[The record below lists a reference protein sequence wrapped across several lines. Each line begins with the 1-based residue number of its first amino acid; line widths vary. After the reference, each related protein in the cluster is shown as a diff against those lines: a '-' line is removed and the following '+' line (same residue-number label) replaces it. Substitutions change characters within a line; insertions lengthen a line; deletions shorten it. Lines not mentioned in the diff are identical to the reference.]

1 MSDTLILNGSNL
13 TLEDLY
19 DVVYR
24 GRKVQID
31 PDVIPRVKAAR
42 QVLFDLAATGQPV
55 YGLNHGVGWNKDREF
70 SPDFFEQYNRNL
82 INSHSLGIAPY
93 CSVEEVRAMLCIR
106 LNTALCGCTGISLN
120 ILEMYQEFLNRG
132 IHPRVLR
139 RGAVGEGDVS
149 TLPLIG
155 QTIIGEGE
163 VEYHGKIVPS
173 IEALRAEGMEPA
185 ILGPKDGLSIASSN
199 AQGESLVVMLVKE
212 TEEIIKLSNAIYC
225 MGLEGLNGGLQ
236 PLGEAVNAKRGLP
249 GQMRCAADCRR
260 YLQGSYLEQ
269 PDPKR
274 ALQDPLCYRCGA
286 AINGSVVDALEF
298 VKQYL
303 ELQINRTDDNPC
315 ILVEEN
321 NTSVS
326 PNFETTTLALGVDML
341 AAALCHMS
349 QAITNRLIK
358 IVAPVFTGLPRF
370 LTPHEV
376 KTIAYST
383 MQKTIASLHA
393 ENRWL
398 ANVTTLDVV
407 PIAGGIED
415 HASGLPLSAMRT
427 LQIVDNLRYML
438 GMEAMHA
445 AQATDMRGD
454 VPLGKVSGAVK
465 AKLRETIPYLD
476 KDRNLSL
483 DIEAAY
489 QCIRSGKLLEA
500 LEEADR

>member
-31 PDVIPRVKAAR
+31 PDVIPRVKDAR

-70 SPDFFEQYNRNL
+70 SQDFFEQYNRNL

-199 AQGESLVVMLVKE
+199 AQGESLVVLLVKE
-212 TEEIIKLSNAIYC
+212 TEEIIKLSNVIYC

-236 PLGEAVNAKRGLP
+236 PLGEAVNEKRGLP
-249 GQMRCAADCRR
+249 GQIRCAADCRR

-286 AINGSVVDALEF
+286 AINGAVVDALEF

-303 ELQINRTDDNPC
+303 L
-315 ILVEEN
+315 
-321 NTSVS
+321 
-326 PNFETTTLALGVDML
+326 TT
-341 AAALCHMS
+341 
-349 QAITNRLIK
+349 QR
-358 IVAPVFTGLPRF
+358 
-370 LTPHEV
+370 
-376 KTIAYST
+376 
-383 MQKTIASLHA
+383 
-393 ENRWL
+393 
-398 ANVTTLDVV
+398 
-407 PIAGGIED
+407 
-415 HASGLPLSAMRT
+415 
-427 LQIVDNLRYML
+427 
-438 GMEAMHA
+438 
-445 AQATDMRGD
+445 
-454 VPLGKVSGAVK
+454 
-465 AKLRETIPYLD
+465 
-476 KDRNLSL
+476 
-483 DIEAAY
+483 
-489 QCIRSGKLLEA
+489 RSE
-500 LEEADR
+500 

>member
-1 MSDTLILNGSNL
+1 M
-13 TLEDLY
+13 
-19 DVVYR
+19 
-24 GRKVQID
+24 
-31 PDVIPRVKAAR
+31 
-42 QVLFDLAATGQPV
+42 
-55 YGLNHGVGWNKDREF
+55 
-70 SPDFFEQYNRNL
+70 
-82 INSHSLGIAPY
+82 
-93 CSVEEVRAMLCIR
+93 
-106 LNTALCGCTGISLN
+106 
-120 ILEMYQEFLNRG
+120 
-132 IHPRVLR
+132 
-139 RGAVGEGDVS
+139 
-149 TLPLIG
+149 
-155 QTIIGEGE
+155 
-163 VEYHGKIVPS
+163 
-173 IEALRAEGMEPA
+173 
-185 ILGPKDGLSIASSN
+185 
-199 AQGESLVVMLVKE
+199 
-212 TEEIIKLSNAIYC
+212 
-225 MGLEGLNGGLQ
+225 
-236 PLGEAVNAKRGLP
+236 
-249 GQMRCAADCRR
+249 
-260 YLQGSYLEQ
+260 
-269 PDPKR
+269 
-274 ALQDPLCYRCGA
+274 
-286 AINGSVVDALEF
+286 VDALEF

-383 MQKTIASLHA
+383 MQKTFASLHA

-445 AQATDMRGD
+445 AQTTDMRGD
-454 VPLGKVSGAVK
+454 VPLG
-465 AKLRETIPYLD
+465 
-476 KDRNLSL
+476 LSL
-483 DIEAAY
+483 IH
-489 QCIRSGKLLEA
+489 I
-500 LEEADR
+500 